1 MRKTRAV
8 PLPRL
13 LDENMR
19 EVCRLHPSAFSAS
32 VKLTPLSTASITLP
46 EGEPVLMPRQW
57 VEVLGPY
64 GTLGIYRV
72 SKPRRVYG
80 QQQQANLEHGIT
92 TLGDDLTPEET
103 TLTGTLRGIMET
115 LLGYQSAR
123 RWVLGDAPDT
133 GSYTLEVNRT
143 KVLEAVLDLMKQAPE
158 YALAFD
164 QTSTPWRV
172 SVKALSASPMCEC
185 RLSRNTSNVAETLD
199 DSTLLTRV
207 YSTAL
212 PGGYMDG
219 PTIGKWGVVAED
231 LGVADD
237 VEQEKAVAYARELLE
252 SRKNPAVSL
261 EVDGLYLARITG
273 EPMDA
278 LRVGALCRVA
288 LPRYD
293 MTADERILECRFS
306 DLLNAPERVRL
317 TLSTQPK
324 DTSRTLADLRKSAN
338 SLTHTTIDQGER
350 IRSHG
355 GSITQ
360 LNADLEKTYEYAE
373 IVNGK
378 LANFENYVGIQLD
391 EQKAEIRLKASQK
404 AMDEMGTRMSAAEIN
419 IKGAEAAIE
428 LKASQTEMDALG
440 NRVSTA
446 ESTLTVQAG
455 EISSKVSK
463 NGVISSINQTAEAVK
478 IQASKINLEGY
489 VTASQLSAAM
499 VDVTIT
505 ESSVITCN
513 SIGANRINTQ
523 AMEFQGYMI
532 GRESRTVQQ
541 SIPDFS
547 KADVTLP
554 NGNTIK
560 VVTGWKDAPS
570 NHRTTLHYL
579 EY

>member
-1 MRKTRAV
+1 MRKARAV

-19 EVCRLHPSAFSAS
+19 EVCRLHPSALSAV
-32 VKLTPLSTASITLP
+32 VKLTPLSTVSITLP
-46 EGEPVLMPRQW
+46 EGEPALMPRRW

-103 TLTGTLRGIMET
+103 TLTGTMRNIMQT

-133 GSYTLEVNRT
+133 GGYTLEVNRT
-143 KVLEAVLDLMKQAPE
+143 KVLEAVLDLLRQAPE
-158 YALAFD
+158 YALSFD

-199 DSTLLTRV
+199 DSSLLTRV
-207 YSTAL
+207 YSPAL

-219 PTIGKWGVVAED
+219 PTVGKWGVVAED

-237 VEQEKAVAYARELLE
+237 VEQAKAVAYARELLE

-293 MTADERILECRFS
+293 MTADERILECRFT

-317 TLSTQPK
+317 TLSTKPK
-324 DTSRTLADLRKSAN
+324 DTSRTLADLRRSAS

-360 LNADLEKTYEYAE
+360 LNVELEKTAEYAE

-378 LANFENYVGIQLD
+378 LTEFENYVGIQLD
-391 EQKAEIRLKASQK
+391 EQKAEIRLNASQLDK
-404 AMDEMGTRMSAAEIN
+404 TNNRLNAAEIN

-428 LKASQTEMDALG
+428 LKASQADLDEFGQRLG
-440 NRVSTA
+440 TA

-489 VTASQLSAAM
+489 VTASALEAAL

-505 ESSVITCN
+505 ESTVITCN

-532 GRESRTVQQ
+532 GRQSRTVQR
-541 SIPDFS
+541 SIPGFTH
-547 KADVTLP
+547 ANIPLA
-554 NGNTIK
+554 NGNTVR
-560 VVTGWKDAPS
+560 VVTGWDDAPS
-570 NHRTTLHYL
+570 NYRTTLHYL

>member
-1 MRKTRAV
+1 MTKARAV

-19 EVCRLHPSAFSAS
+19 EVCRLHPSALSAV
-32 VKLTPLSTASITLP
+32 VKLTPLSTVSITMP
-46 EGEPVLMPRQW
+46 EGEPALMPRQW

-103 TLTGTLRGIMET
+103 TLTGTMRSIMQT

-123 RWVLGDAPDT
+123 RWVLGDAPNT

-143 KVLEAVLDLMKQAPE
+143 KVLEAVLDLLRQAPE
-158 YALAFD
+158 YALSFD
-164 QTSTPWRV
+164 QTGTPWRV
-172 SVKALSASPMCEC
+172 SVEALSASPMCEC

-199 DSTLLTRV
+199 DSSLLTRV
-207 YSTAL
+207 YSAAL
-212 PGGYMDG
+212 PGGHMDG
-219 PTIGKWGVVAED
+219 PTVGKWGVVAED

-237 VEQEKAVAYARELLE
+237 VEQAKAVAYARELLE

-293 MTADERILECRFS
+293 MTADERILECRFA

-324 DTSRTLADLRKSAN
+324 DTSRTLADLRRSAS
-338 SLTHTTIDQGER
+338 SLTHATIDQGER

-360 LNADLEKTYEYAE
+360 LNVDLEKTAEYAE
-373 IVNGK
+373 IVNGNLTTFK
-378 LANFENYVGIQLD
+378 NYVGIQLD
-391 EQKAEIRLKASQK
+391 EQNAEIRLKASQESVDK
-404 AMDEMGTRMSAAEIN
+404 LGNRVSNAEIN

-428 LKASQTEMDALG
+428 LKASQSELDALG

-446 ESTLTVQAG
+446 ESTLTVQSDQITAQSKRINLKADKTVVDGILSAG
-455 EISSKVSK
+455 IAGVSLLSATSVAGNK
-463 NGVISSINQTAEAVK
+463 GNFDQLSINGDPV
-478 IQASKINLEGY
+478 
-489 VTASQLSAAM
+489 VTHSATLLKSVSISAPKTTFTDYYGDQYT
-499 VDVTIT
+499 VV
-505 ESSVITCN
+505 SSVSLSTK
-513 SIGANRINTQ
+513 S
-523 AMEFQGYMI
+523 E
-532 GRESRTVQQ
+532 
-541 SIPDFS
+541 
-547 KADVTLP
+547 
-554 NGNTIK
+554 TI
-560 VVTGWKDAPS
+560 V
-570 NHRTTLHYL
+570 YL
-579 EY
+579 ST